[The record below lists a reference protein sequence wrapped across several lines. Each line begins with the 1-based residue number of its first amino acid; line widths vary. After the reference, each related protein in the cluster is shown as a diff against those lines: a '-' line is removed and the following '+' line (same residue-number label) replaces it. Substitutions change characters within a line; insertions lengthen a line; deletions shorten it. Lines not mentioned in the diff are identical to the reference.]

1 MGSKRKGDR
10 LPPFVALTYNMLNS
24 KAYIELTPSAKG
36 LLPYFLAK
44 VKISFNDPERYST
57 TFTFTFPEANKYG
70 FANATFSTAYRDL
83 FKKGF
88 IDIFALGGLRGDRK
102 SANKYKLSR
111 RWEDYEPKEKKITSS
126 VFVAKKDTTT
136 IINERLA
143 IYRRDFKNGNEKQ
156 EKNHATTSKM
166 EMNDA

>member
-1 MGSKRKGDR
+1 MGSKRKGVR
-10 LPPFVALTYNMLNS
+10 LPPFVAITWDILNS
-24 KAYIELTPSAKG
+24 KAYKELPPSAGK
-36 LLPYFLAK
+36 LLPYFLGK
-44 VKISFNDPERYST
+44 VKLSFNDPERYST
-57 TFTFTFPEANKYG
+57 TFAFTFLEAEKYG
-70 FANATFSTAYRDL
+70 FAPATFSTAYRAL
-83 FKKGF
+83 HQKGF
-88 IDIFALGGLRGDRK
+88 IEIFALGGLRGDRK
-102 SANKYKLSR
+102 SASKFRLSR
-111 RWEDYEPKEKKITSS
+111 RWEGYEPKEKKGTLP